1 MCNTISYVEEF
12 IQLHRGTHFYLKKK
26 FPADFF
32 FIFAF
37 NGLQIVL
44 LALPWSKDSKTVIRF
59 EIGPREGGEKNG
71 HTDKQ
76 TNRQNDRS
84 QSL

>member
-1 MCNTISYVEEF
+1 MLI
-12 IQLHRGTHFYLKKK
+12 
-26 FPADFF
+26 FF

-44 LALPWSKDSKTVIRF
+44 LALPWSKDSKNVVRF
-59 EIGPREGGEKNG
+59 EIRPREGGEKIG